1 MAEDVLKRK
10 RNFKRSRAL
19 RGKFHPPDAL
29 PPSKGL
35 ATGPQGCA
43 SPWEWLGGNP
53 AGSAWWWG
61 IPGIP
66 GSSYTF
72 GYLWIIFVEKE
83 QSKDVEAKSSSRPST
98 FLAHPS
104 SMWVCWGLWM
114 PDIHNFEFICICH
127 QTEKLWMCLSTSQTT
142 TAYQQC

>member
-53 AGSAWWWG
+53 AGSA
-61 IPGIP
+61 
-66 GSSYTF
+66 
-72 GYLWIIFVEKE
+72 
-83 QSKDVEAKSSSRPST
+83 
-98 FLAHPS
+98 
-104 SMWVCWGLWM
+104 
-114 PDIHNFEFICICH
+114 
-127 QTEKLWMCLSTSQTT
+127 
-142 TAYQQC
+142 